1 MYLGDIASVAT
12 LVLFI
17 FYFIGRA
24 WVIIKEKVLIRET
37 FGFENIGFDEEPSEE
52 REKERIIMILMA
64 EARLF
69 QLLLKSL
76 FSGWKSFQY
85 SIAITGLILLPKEQL
100 QLLSIKKLSNRIAQF
115 SSEQIFQRDFLHI
128 KFVFVVLTI

>member
-1 MYLGDIASVAT
+1 MSLGDIASVAT

-76 FSGWKSFQY
+76 FSG
-85 SIAITGLILLPKEQL
+85 
-100 QLLSIKKLSNRIAQF
+100 
-115 SSEQIFQRDFLHI
+115 
-128 KFVFVVLTI
+128 

>member
-1 MYLGDIASVAT
+1 MSLGDIASVAT

-37 FGFENIGFDEEPSEE
+37 FRFENIGFDEEPSEE

-76 FSGWKSFQY
+76 FSG
-85 SIAITGLILLPKEQL
+85 
-100 QLLSIKKLSNRIAQF
+100 
-115 SSEQIFQRDFLHI
+115 
-128 KFVFVVLTI
+128 

>member
-1 MYLGDIASVAT
+1 MSLGDIASVAT

-24 WVIIKEKVLIRET
+24 WVIIKEKVLIQET

-76 FSGWKSFQY
+76 FSG
-85 SIAITGLILLPKEQL
+85 
-100 QLLSIKKLSNRIAQF
+100 
-115 SSEQIFQRDFLHI
+115 
-128 KFVFVVLTI
+128 